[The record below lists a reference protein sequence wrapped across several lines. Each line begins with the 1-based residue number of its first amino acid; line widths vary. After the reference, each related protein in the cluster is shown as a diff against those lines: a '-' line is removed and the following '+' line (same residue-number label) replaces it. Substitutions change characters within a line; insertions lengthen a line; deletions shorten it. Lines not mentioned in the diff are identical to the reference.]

1 MDNNVDNNIN
11 EENDNTENN
20 QNEEVLD
27 QEVKEE
33 NTNVE
38 NNQNVQ
44 TMNQEVKE
52 EIVNDLTKK
61 KSDPMKVAIII
72 STIIVVITIG
82 FIGFFWIMW
91 PEIQNSMNTQWDKPV
106 LYLYPEKDMDVKI
119 TFENEKALKTTYPKY
134 NKEWNVHVKSDGS
147 ITDNDGRG
155 YYALY
160 WDENNNLK
168 EDFKTG
174 FYVKSDD
181 SIKFLE
187 EKLNEIGLTEREAN
201 EFIMYWLPKM
211 EENGDNLVHFEF
223 TKDRE
228 KENKLNIE
236 PRPDSMLRMEIVI
249 KKKKKKVNVKEQKI
263 EHFDRVGFS
272 VVEWGGTIIK

>member
-1 MDNNVDNNIN
+1 
-11 EENDNTENN
+11 
-20 QNEEVLD
+20 
-27 QEVKEE
+27 
-33 NTNVE
+33 
-38 NNQNVQ
+38 
-44 TMNQEVKE
+44 
-52 EIVNDLTKK
+52 
-61 KSDPMKVAIII
+61 
-72 STIIVVITIG
+72 
-82 FIGFFWIMW
+82 
-91 PEIQNSMNTQWDKPV
+91 MNTQWDKPV

-160 WDENNNLK
+160 WDEANNLK
-168 EDFKTG
+168 EEFKTG

-201 EFIMYWLPKM
+201 
-211 EENGDNLVHFEF
+211 D
-223 TKDRE
+223 
-228 KENKLNIE
+228 KLNIE

-249 KKKKKKVNVKEQKI
+249 KKVNKKVNVKEQKI

>member
-61 KSDPMKVAIII
+61 KSDPFKVAIII

-91 PEIQNSMNTQWDKPV
+91 PEIQKGEIENIYPYQTNVDAAINSSLV
-106 LYLYPEKDMDVKI
+106 Y
-119 TFENEKALKTTYPKY
+119 
-134 NKEWNVHVKSDGS
+134 
-147 ITDNDGRG
+147 
-155 YYALY
+155 
-160 WDENNNLK
+160 
-168 EDFKTG
+168 
-174 FYVKSDD
+174 
-181 SIKFLE
+181 
-187 EKLNEIGLTEREAN
+187 EIG
-201 EFIMYWLPKM
+201 
-211 EENGDNLVHFEF
+211 
-223 TKDRE
+223 
-228 KENKLNIE
+228 
-236 PRPDSMLRMEIVI
+236 
-249 KKKKKKVNVKEQKI
+249 
-263 EHFDRVGFS
+263 
-272 VVEWGGTIIK
+272 

>member
-1 MDNNVDNNIN
+1 MNN
-11 EENDNTENN
+11 EENKNVNVENN
-20 QNEEVLD
+20 VENVN
-27 QEVKEE
+27 QEVKVEK
-33 NTNVE
+33 TNIE
-38 NNQNVQ
+38 NNQNVG
-44 TMNQEVKE
+44 TMDQEVKE

-61 KSDPMKVAIII
+61 KSDPFKVAKIIV
-72 STIIVVITIG
+72 TIIVVITIV
-82 FIGFFWIMW
+82 FIGFCWLMW
-91 PEIQNSMNTQWDKPV
+91 PSIKSATEHQWDKPI
-106 LYLYPEKDMDVKI
+106 LYIYPEEDIDVKI

-134 NKEWNVHVKSDGS
+134 NKEWNVHVKTDGS
-147 ITDNDGRG
+147 ITDKDGRG

-160 WDENNNLK
+160 WDEVNNLK
-168 EDFKTG
+168 EEFKTG
-174 FYVKSDD
+174 FYVKSDE

-187 EKLNEIGLTEREAN
+187 EKLNEIGLTEKEAN

-236 PRPDSMLRMEIVI
+236 PKPDSMLRLGIVL
-249 KKKKKKVNVKEQKI
+249 KKVDKKVKIKEQKI

>member
-106 LYLYPEKDMDVKI
+106 LYLYPEK
-119 TFENEKALKTTYPKY
+119 E
-134 NKEWNVHVKSDGS
+134 SDIS
-147 ITDNDGRG
+147 VI
-155 YYALY
+155 
-160 WDENNNLK
+160 
-168 EDFKTG
+168 F
-174 FYVKSDD
+174 D
-181 SIKFLE
+181 S
-187 EKLNEIGLTEREAN
+187 
-201 EFIMYWLPKM
+201 P
-211 EENGDNLVHFEF
+211 
-223 TKDRE
+223 
-228 KENKLNIE
+228 
-236 PRPDSMLRMEIVI
+236 
-249 KKKKKKVNVKEQKI
+249 
-263 EHFDRVGFS
+263 
-272 VVEWGGTIIK
+272 